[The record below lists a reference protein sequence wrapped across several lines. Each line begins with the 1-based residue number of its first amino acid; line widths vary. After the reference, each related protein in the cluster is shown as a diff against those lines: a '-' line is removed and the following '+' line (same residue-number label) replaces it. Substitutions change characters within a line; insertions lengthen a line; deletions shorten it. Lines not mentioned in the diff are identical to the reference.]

1 MLEWDMVVWGHAA
14 SRATCPSI
22 LEDKPLYFI
31 LQNRRASG
39 LRCSMTPNNHA
50 EIKHFVFCE
59 FQPQLDTLTLEN
71 WHVAF
76 KCSQMLNYA
85 HVYTLMIKF

>member
-1 MLEWDMVVWGHAA
+1 
-14 SRATCPSI
+14 
-22 LEDKPLYFI
+22 
-31 LQNRRASG
+31 
-39 LRCSMTPNNHA
+39 MTPNNHA

-59 FQPQLDTLTLEN
+59 FQPQLNTLTLEN

-85 HVYTLMIKF
+85 QPTFIRRKTLEKKTAQNETLEWDMVVWANVELEAAVGRRKSKYGSIRFSG